1 VTETTTVAWADV
13 AEGFELVPLQI
24 EVSATTLARG
34 VLGTRDLYP
43 MHHDPGF
50 AKGNGARD
58 MFLNTM
64 WYQGTVGRYVTDWAG
79 PGSFLRMLE
88 IGMRAH
94 CCPGDT
100 LRIHGRVTGRREDAG
115 GRLVDLSISVDNQ
128 LRAGA
133 VTARATVEVG

>member
-1 VTETTTVAWADV
+1 MIGTSAVNWSEVTEG
-13 AEGFELVPLQI
+13 AELAPLEI
-24 EVSATTLARG
+24 EVTATTLARG

-43 MHHDPGF
+43 MHHDPEF
-50 AKGNGARD
+50 AKANGVRD
-58 MFLNTM
+58 IFLNTM
-64 WYQGTVGRYVTDWAG
+64 WYQGAVGRYVTDWAG
-79 PGSFLRMLE
+79 PGSLLRMLE

-100 LRIHGRVTGRREDAG
+100 LRIHGTVTGKREDAG
-115 GRLVDLSISVDNQ
+115 RRLVDLSISVDNQ